1 MERSRIKQANQLKK
15 NLLLNYRSEKNFHV
29 FYYLY
34 DGLDYAGRLSEF
46 HLDPALRQRHNF
58 LTSDSNDI
66 LSRQVCMVNIVSSS
80 VL

>member
-1 MERSRIKQANQLKK
+1 MSPLHRSVHCCS
-15 NLLLNYRSEKNFHV
+15 NYRSEKNFHV

-34 DGLDYAGRLSEF
+34 DGLDYAGRLAEF

-66 LSRQVCMVNIVSSS
+66 LSRQVFMMNSVLSS